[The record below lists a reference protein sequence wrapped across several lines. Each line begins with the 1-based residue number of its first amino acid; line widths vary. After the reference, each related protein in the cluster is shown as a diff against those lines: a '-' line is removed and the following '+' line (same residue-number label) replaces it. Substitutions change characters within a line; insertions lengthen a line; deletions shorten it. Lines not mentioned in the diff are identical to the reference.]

1 LGRPHSRFND
11 TPCVLSRRRALLFCS
26 ICAALSRLNA
36 LCAPTHSS
44 WSRRCCSPPLL
55 PSPRSPP
62 LFTSGLGT
70 ATLRAA
76 DRPRQCPARDA
87 SGNSAS
93 AISLIHPFTTHPA
106 ARSDPL
112 PGVVL
117 AASPPP
123 PFFCGSSLRLRP
135 FDTSPPPANSG
146 KGNCPAR
153 CAAPDNQSSSHLSM
167 RVAPRFLCTRATFL
181 RSPGTPRFPL
191 SLRHSTRHLRHFCA
205 PFCSRPLPL
214 SQQCATIYVIC
225 HHICSPLPLPPL
237 PFPPPFAAA
246 AVSP

>member
-1 LGRPHSRFND
+1 LGRPHSRFYD

-123 PFFCGSSLRLRP
+123 PPSSAALHSGLGLSTLRRRRQTQAKATALPAALLLTTNLQAISLCVLLPGFC
-135 FDTSPPPANSG
+135 
-146 KGNCPAR
+146 
-153 CAAPDNQSSSHLSM
+153 AP
-167 RVAPRFLCTRATFL
+167 V
-181 RSPGTPRFPL
+181 
-191 SLRHSTRHLRHFCA
+191 RHFCA
-205 PFCSRPLPL
+205 PLALRASRSLCDIQRATCDISALL
-214 SQQCATIYVIC
+214 SARDR
-225 HHICSPLPLPPL
+225 
-237 PFPPPFAAA
+237 FPSLNNALQ
-246 AVSP
+246 ST